1 MDLKKIIKNFIWK
14 PDTEYQFSIP
24 DSNEKKDNYIS
35 SEDLNLPKNIFTDIS
50 TNIEFVKTKY
60 NSMINS
66 DIILRE
72 FVINVRNAQY

>member
-50 TNIEFVKTKY
+50 TFSWDLIIIIMTVGY
-60 NSMINS
+60 HNSVNEIFKCF
-66 DIILRE
+66 I
-72 FVINVRNAQY
+72 

>member
-50 TNIEFVKTKY
+50 TF
-60 NSMINS
+60 SW
-66 DIILRE
+66 DLIIIIMTVGYHTSVNE
-72 FVINVRNAQY
+72 IFKCFI